1 MKTAFIFPG
10 QGSQSLGMGR
20 DFYEQSTIAKQMVE
34 QASDTLGWDMRTL
47 LFESNDRLEQTQY
60 TQPAIFLVSAI
71 AHQLFMERVSIAP
84 TFLLGHSLGEFSA
97 LHGAGAL
104 ELETGLKLVHE
115 RGKLMAEACKS
126 REVGMMAILGLED
139 VDVENICARA
149 RDEGREL
156 WPANYNSPGQIVVAG
171 IKQDLVALE
180 ETFKQAGAKRA
191 LVLPMSVASHCPLLE
206 SAGEPLLARMQ
217 ASLKSTFI
225 APIVSNVT
233 ARAYQSKEEALSL
246 LKNQLTMPVLYKQS
260 LEAFD
265 PHVEAYVE
273 FGGAVLKGLNRRIT
287 QKPTHSI
294 VDMASL
300 EQAVALYL

>member
-10 QGSQSLGMGR
+10 QGSQSLGMGK
-20 DFYEQSTIAKQMVE
+20 DFYEHSTTAKQMVE
-34 QASDTLGWDMRTL
+34 QASDALGWDMRTL
-47 LFESNDRLEQTQY
+47 LFEPSDRLEQTQY

-71 AHQLFMERVSIAP
+71 AYRLFMERVALAP

-97 LHGAGAL
+97 LYGTGAL

-115 RGKLMAEACKS
+115 RGNLMVQACKS
-126 REVGMMAILGLED
+126 REVGMMALLGLED
-139 VDVENICARA
+139 VDVENMCAKA
-149 RDEGREL
+149 RDGGREV

-171 IKQDLVALE
+171 VKADLIALE

-191 LVLPMSVASHCPLLE
+191 LVLPMSVASHCPLIE
-206 SAGEPLLARMQ
+206 SAGEALLALMQ
-217 ASLKSTFI
+217 ASLKNTFS
-225 APIVSNVT
+225 APIISNVT
-233 ARAYQSKEEALSL
+233 AKAYQSKEEALSL

-273 FGGAVLKGLNRRIT
+273 FGGTVLKGLNRRIT
-287 QKPTHSI
+287 QNPTHGI

-300 EQAVALYL
+300 EQAAALYL